1 MKKRQSLM
9 LSTDRCK
16 AAQPSNRWTKLAKA
30 IMKVQRSS
38 TPMMSTPHFET
49 SCGQTSGSPLV
60 SLPILLQ
67 SKPSWAQTTSS
78 LKNPTRTTTI
88 TTVSATCTT
97 LTTTMM
103 VFTTLSSVS
112 TDVTVPTPS
121 TTTTTE
127 FSMSMTGM
135 TTTMVSL
142 KDQSI
147 TLLSKHKDLIQETY
161 PLIDSSLKQLSTR
174 GLQHLLL

>member
-9 LSTDRCK
+9 LSIDRCK
-16 AAQPSNRWTKLAKA
+16 AAQPSNRWTKQGKA

-49 SCGQTSGSPLV
+49 SCGQTLGSPLV

-67 SKPSWAQTTSS
+67 SKLSWAQTTSS

-88 TTVSATCTT
+88 TMVSATCTI

-112 TDVTVPTPS
+112 TVVTVPTHL
-121 TTTTTE
+121 TTTTME
-127 FSMSMTGM
+127 FLMSMTGM

-142 KDQSI
+142 KGQSI
-147 TLLSKHKDLIQETY
+147 TLLSKHKDLIQEMC
-161 PLIDSSLKQLSTR
+161 PLIVSLLKQLSTH
-174 GLQHLLL
+174 GLQRLLL